1 LYPDFVPL
9 FKNPHLATI
18 AGNFWPRGADIPVPT
33 VRQIYRIDT
42 DTAVL
47 ALENQPSAP
56 ARAQLI
62 CVHGLEGSAHAG
74 YLRSMAAAA
83 VQKGFGVHRIN
94 LRSCGGTEDLCR
106 TMYHSGLTSDT
117 WPVLQKLR
125 NRFPKQPLFLVGFSL
140 GGNMVLKLA
149 GEYDC
154 LGLLAGLCAISPP
167 IDLAVCVRAIDKP
180 SNFLYARRFLDR
192 LKGRIRR
199 KSKAD
204 PSVYSDS
211 RLAAIK
217 SIWEF
222 DDAFTA
228 PLFGFGTAANYYAT
242 QSAKQ
247 FCPAIRIPTL
257 IVAAQDDPLVPFELF
272 NHSEIRANPSIDV
285 LMPRYGGHL
294 GFLSRRPPRFW
305 LDQIVVQWI
314 EALLSPGQIRGT
326 AARSFASV

>member
-1 LYPDFVPL
+1 
-9 FKNPHLATI
+9 
-18 AGNFWPRGADIPVPT
+18 
-33 VRQIYRIDT
+33 
-42 DTAVL
+42 
-47 ALENQPSAP
+47 
-56 ARAQLI
+56 
-62 CVHGLEGSAHAG
+62 
-74 YLRSMAAAA
+74 
-83 VQKGFGVHRIN
+83 
-94 LRSCGGTEDLCR
+94 
-106 TMYHSGLTSDT
+106 MYHSGLTSDT